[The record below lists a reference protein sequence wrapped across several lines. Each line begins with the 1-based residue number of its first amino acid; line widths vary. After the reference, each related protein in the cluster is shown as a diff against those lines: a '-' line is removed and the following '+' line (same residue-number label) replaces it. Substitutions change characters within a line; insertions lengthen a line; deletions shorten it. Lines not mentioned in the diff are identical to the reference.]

1 MKIKQTYKFLTY
13 DNFKTIGFIMLI
25 VFGVNILGGIIVM
38 SFTEV
43 SGGFVKLM
51 NDVTPSFSVM
61 TLVFFIYTLALAKPI
76 LATGNQFGRTRLS
89 TMLSSALSMMTVIAA
104 FALLASLAGM
114 TYLTSG
120 NEILDL
126 YKGSIP
132 KGELFVKDF
141 FWIFSSLFNTYAVAS
156 FIISIWNRVRPRI
169 RALIFVG
176 IPVLMAMLIPRIV
189 LSTRITGSKIADIS
203 LRISN
208 LFGYSSKFGG
218 FGYSTYDINVLRNFL
233 STTFIISIPLLLLAY
248 AISRRTTLND
258 KKN

>member
-13 DNFKTIGFIMLI
+13 DNFKIIGFILLI
-25 VFGVNILGGIIVM
+25 VFGVNLLGGIIVV
-38 SFTEV
+38 SFTKD
-43 SGGFVKLM
+43 SGGFVNLM
-51 NDVTPSFSVM
+51 NQVTPSFSVM
-61 TLVFFIYTLALAKPI
+61 TLVFFIYTLVWTKPS
-76 LATGNQFGRTRLS
+76 LSTANQFGRTRLS

-104 FALLASLAGM
+104 FALLASLAGV

-132 KGELFVKDF
+132 NGELFIKDF
-141 FWIFSSLFNTYAVAS
+141 FWIFSSLFNTYAVAT
-156 FIISIWNRVRPRI
+156 FISSIWNRVRPRI
-169 RALIFVG
+169 RIFIFVG
-176 IPVLMAMLIPRIV
+176 IPVLMAMLIPRIIV
-189 LSTRITGSKIADIS
+189 STRITGSRIADIS
-203 LRISN
+203 LKIAN
-208 LFGYSSKFGG
+208 LFGYSSEMTG
-218 FGYSTYDINVLRNFL
+218 FGYTTFDINVLRNFL